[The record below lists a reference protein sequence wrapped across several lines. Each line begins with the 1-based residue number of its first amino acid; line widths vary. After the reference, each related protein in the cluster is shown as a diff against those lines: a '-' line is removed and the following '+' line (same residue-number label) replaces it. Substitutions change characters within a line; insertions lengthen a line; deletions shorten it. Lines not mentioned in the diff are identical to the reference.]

1 MPSLLAPSLGAQQ
14 AQQAPLGKMPPQ
26 AAPAPQPP
34 TAVPATAQG
43 MQQLLAQRQQQDM
56 PQQQMMPPGQAAPPQ
71 MPPQAAAQ
79 PQQPMQGQMGE
90 PVNMFRQSVV
100 DQVPDVNKLAA
111 DLTPFARGFLRGCLA
126 KGLDEDAFKEAAARL
141 AAVDPE
147 VAAELAPLTKE
158 ANIGRLFS
166 AAGKFI
172 PKITSR
178 FGRLFGRAGQATG
191 KIPRGPTMR
200 GPAGAGS
207 WTARPAPAP
216 NINIDLNRPIP
227 PFEEVMRRA
236 GGGRYPGGRPAGL
249 GAVINPP
256 PNLGGAAQTA
266 QSAPGLLRRGLGAAG
281 RTAGRMGSNAL
292 QGAFIGGAGDYLAQ
306 QAGYDTGG
314 LGVGAGA
321 AGGLVTGL
329 LGPRGMSRIG
339 LGEMKPWQRWVVG
352 APAAGATA
360 FGARNA
366 IASGVDSAMNE
377 ATSKW
382 GLTPE
387 SARAARDAANQGDW
401 IAAMNAAG
409 VPTPQGLTNE
419 DINMFPSAR
428 DAANQGDWIGAMN
441 AAGVQTPEGLTNEH
455 INMFSKGDMP
465 GLGLDLVKR
474 WWGNLSPTART
485 AIITGGGALAGGLLG
500 KATGLGGGLG
510 AAAGGGLGL
519 AYGSGLLNPMLD
531 RAGLSNMQ
539 MPTAPPPDPTTP
551 MPTPQTPPPMGYE
564 QPPAP
569 ETRNEFEAQQPAEP
583 TSMMPNFGFLSPQF
597 YDSQTPA
604 SSQTAPPPSPLW

>member
-1 MPSLLAPSLGAQQ
+1 MPSLLSPSFGVSQT
-14 AQQAPLGKMPPQ
+14 PLGKVSPQ

-34 TAVPATAQG
+34 TPVPATAQG
-43 MQQLLAQRQQQDM
+43 MQQLLTQRQQQDM
-56 PQQQMMPPGQAAPPQ
+56 PQQQMMPPGQAGQAQ
-71 MPPQAAAQ
+71 MPPQPAAQ
-79 PQQPMQGQMGE
+79 PQQPMQGQMGQ

-126 KGLDEDAFKEAAARL
+126 NGLDELAFKTATARL
-141 AAVDPE
+141 AAIDPE

-158 ANIGRLFS
+158 ARFGQLFRGLGG
-166 AAGKFI
+166 AL
-172 PKITSR
+172 SR
-178 FGRLFGRAGQATG
+178 FGGRMGKFFRPAQQAASAASTAAPKAAPTASRMPGWVASGPPGLGQA
-191 KIPRGPTMR
+191 
-200 GPAGAGS
+200 AQASQGA
-207 WTARPAPAP
+207 
-216 NINIDLNRPIP
+216 
-227 PFEEVMRRA
+227 
-236 GGGRYPGGRPAGL
+236 
-249 GAVINPP
+249 
-256 PNLGGAAQTA
+256 
-266 QSAPGLLRRGLGAAG
+266 APGLLRRGLGAAG
-281 RTAGRMGSNAL
+281 RMGANTL

-314 LGVGAGA
+314 LGTGVGA

-339 LGEMKPWQRWVVG
+339 LGNMKPWQRWVVG
-352 APAAGATA
+352 APVAGATA
-360 FGARNA
+360 VGTRNA
-366 IASGVDSAMNE
+366 IASGVDSAIND

-387 SARAARDAANQGDW
+387 MARSARDAANQGDW

-419 DINMFPSAR
+419 
-428 DAANQGDWIGAMN
+428 
-441 AAGVQTPEGLTNEH
+441 H
-455 INMFSKGDMP
+455 INMFSQGDVP

-474 WWGNLSPTART
+474 WWGNLSPAARA
-485 AIITGGGALAGGLLG
+485 AIVTGGGALAGGLLG

-510 AAAGGGLGL
+510 AVAGGGLGL

-531 RAGLSNMQ
+531 RAGLANMQ
-539 MPTAPPPDPTTP
+539 MPMAPPPDPTTP
-551 MPTPQTPPPMGYE
+551 MPTQQTPPPMGYE

-569 ETRNEFEAQQPAEP
+569 ETRDEFAAQQPGEP
-583 TSMMPNFGFLSPQF
+583 TSMMPNFGFMAPQF

-604 SSQTAPPPSPLW
+604 VAPTPPPSPLW